1 MNEVLKKGSITKS
14 TPSTKKFQVTVSL
27 PTLTLNKIKAL
38 QSIDKQS
45 QLSRNQVIEAAVDFY
60 FGYMTSELNQ
70 GYLCSI
76 VGQKMEG
83 MINSLS
89 DRTAR
94 LQFKEAVELN
104 LLTRLIASHF
114 DISKSEYESMRK
126 TAVDD
131 VRATKGIIS
140 IYDAQR

>member
-27 PTLTLNKIKAL
+27 PTLTLNKIKGL
-38 QSIDKQS
+38 QTIDKQTP
-45 QLSRNQVIEAAVDFY
+45 LSRNQVIEAAVDFY

-114 DISKSEYESMRK
+114 DISKSEYESEK
-126 TAVDD
+126 
-131 VRATKGIIS
+131 S
-140 IYDAQR
+140 ECY

>member
-70 GYLCSI
+70 AYLCSI

-114 DISKSEYESMRK
+114 DISKSEYESLRK
-126 TAVDD
+126 TAVND